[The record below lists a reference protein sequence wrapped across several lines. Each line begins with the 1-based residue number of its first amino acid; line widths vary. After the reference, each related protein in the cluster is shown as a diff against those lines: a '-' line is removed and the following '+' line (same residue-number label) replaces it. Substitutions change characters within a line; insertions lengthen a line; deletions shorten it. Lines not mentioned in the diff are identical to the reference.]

1 MAPHLILVP
10 TALERDGLAPL
21 VGSWPRAD
29 LRVELCGFGIAAAA
43 ARTAQLVAT
52 HRPRQVTLVGI
63 AGRLAPHQSDR
74 LAHRQADS
82 LQDGLDVGAAAVF
95 AAVACHGIGAGSG
108 ARFIPAQSLGW
119 PQWPGDPPDPGS
131 AIGDMLPLAL
141 PPPATL
147 ADSVPRAALL
157 LTVAA
162 AAGDDDD
169 ARLRRTLYP
178 TAVAEDM
185 EGFAVAL
192 ACRLAAVPCMIIRG
206 ISNTAGDRDTRGW
219 RIPAALAAAAAIL
232 RPLLERAP

>member
-63 AGRLAPHQSDR
+63 AGRLAD
-74 LAHRQADS
+74 D
-82 LQDGLDVGAAAVF
+82 LDVGAAAVF

-108 ARFIPAQSLGW
+108 ARFIPAQPLGW

-131 AIGDMLPLAL
+131 AIGDLLPLAL
-141 PPPATL
+141 PPADTL
-147 ADSVPRAALL
+147 PDSVARAPLL

-169 ARLRRTLYP
+169 VRLRRTLFP

-192 ACRLAAVPCMIIRG
+192 ACRLAAVPCTIIRG